1 MMWNLVEPIL
11 MGILALMSLVA
22 FYLYFERLLFYRSLP
37 LRELKS
43 KSKLER
49 ELTKGLH
56 LIASIASNAPYVG
69 LLGTVLGIMHTFYT
83 MGQGGLADTLKIM
96 VGLSLALK
104 ATAVG
109 LLVAIPAT
117 LLYNHLTRKV
127 REIILEW
134 EEINGREG
142 N

>member
-11 MGILALMSLVA
+11 MVILALMSLIA
-22 FYLYFERLLFYRSLP
+22 FYIYFERLLFYRSLP
-37 LRELKS
+37 LREHKS

-49 ELTKGLH
+49 ELTKGLY

-117 LLYNHLTRKV
+117 FLYNHLIRKV